1 MNYCRNLVFDEK
13 PNYQYL
19 RELFRRV
26 LKSYHLE
33 NDGRYDWM
41 DPSIKKNPSR
51 LPPHAKGSDGNLRQD
66 LLVPANILFR
76 ESYKEGRGERTD
88 SGLASYKPTES
99 QNLLYNPLQYRD
111 VSAFQGNNAYES
123 NLRMNSQLQLA
134 LRGQGAY
141 GCVAS
146 CYA

>member
-19 RELFRRV
+19 RGLFRRV
-26 LKSYHLE
+26 LKSYRLE

>member
-1 MNYCRNLVFDEK
+1 MFDEK

-19 RELFRRV
+19 RGLFRRV
-26 LKSYHLE
+26 LKSYRLE

-88 SGLASYKPTES
+88 SGLASYKRVRIYCIILCNTATS
-99 QNLLYNPLQYRD
+99 LLFRVTMPMRAIL
-111 VSAFQGNNAYES
+111 E
-123 NLRMNSQLQLA
+123 
-134 LRGQGAY
+134 
-141 GCVAS
+141 
-146 CYA
+146 